1 MIQSIWIKSFRC
13 LKELTID
20 FSKYHLISILS
31 KNNTGKTS
39 ILEACYV
46 LGHLKSFLTSDLSKA
61 VPFKQDASYMGINI
75 QDVSRDHR
83 YYLKICH
90 EGKKYINLNQ
100 ESVKQKKK
108 IQSLFR
114 TVYISSDS
122 LHLITS
128 SPTYRRDQLDL
139 SISQISPA
147 YRKLLADY
155 KRLVSQKNELLRT
168 VGGSSLYFQLHE
180 QMAPLMIDIA
190 KNRRFYLDKIK
201 QMQYVCFKNI
211 GIVTGSLDLIYYS
224 VTNQWGS
231 VQVLVDQMN
240 LELDKDIIRK
250 RTSFGVHRDDY
261 AFFINGTSIKD
272 FYSRGVCRC
281 VAYLF
286 QLSYAHLIH
295 QELGCPMLLLMD
307 EPFSE
312 IHQDIKHQLIQ
323 CIPNEFKVI
332 YTSTQMQETLSVDA
346 CALFKI
352 EQGELCRI

>member
-20 FSKYHLISILS
+20 FSKYHLVSILS

-46 LGHLKSFLTSDLSKA
+46 LGHLKSFLTPDLSKA

-75 QDVSRDHR
+75 QDVSMDHR
-83 YYLKICH
+83 YYLKICQ

-100 ESVKQKKK
+100 EAVKQKAR

-114 TVYISSDS
+114 VAYISSDS

-139 SISQISPA
+139 SISQISPV
-147 YRKLLADY
+147 YRKLLASY

-168 VGGSSLYFQLHE
+168 VGGSALYGPLHE
-180 QMAPLMIDIA
+180 LMAPLMIEISE
-190 KNRRFYLDKIK
+190 KRRLYLDKIK
-201 QMQYVCFKNI
+201 QIQYGYFKNI
-211 GIVTGSLDLIYYS
+211 EIVTGSLDLMYYS
-224 VTNQWGS
+224 VTNEWGS
-231 VQVLVDQMN
+231 EQALLDRMHQ
-240 LELDKDIIRK
+240 ELDKEIIRK

-261 AFFINGTSIKD
+261 TFFINEKPIKD

-281 VAYLF
+281 VAYFF
-286 QLSYAHLIH
+286 QLSYAHLIY

-323 CIPNEFKVI
+323 CIPKEFKVI
-332 YTSTQMQETLSVDA
+332 YTSTQMQEVSSVDA

-352 EQGELCRI
+352 EQGELCKI